1 MPCWPDKRRLVA
13 AGLLVVA
20 LAYPLIAY
28 GLLTRLPPGALALAL
43 VGLLLLR
50 LAIATDTASAPAR
63 WAAGGAALGVAAL
76 ALFDGLVAIKAYP
89 VLISLGLAV
98 VFGYTLAY
106 PPSAIERIARLSA
119 GVLDA
124 RTIAYTRAV
133 TIVWLVFFLVN
144 AAISLWTATQ
154 SLEIWTLYNG
164 LISYLAVAMLFMA
177 EYAIRIRW
185 RQPAGSTQ

>member
-1 MPCWPDKRRLVA
+1 MPYWQGKRRLIA
-13 AGLLVVA
+13 AGLLVIA

-28 GLLTRLPPGALALAL
+28 GLLSRLPPGALALAL
-43 VGLLLLR
+43 VALLMLR
-50 LAIATDTASAPAR
+50 LAIATDAASTPAR

-89 VLISLGLAV
+89 VLISLGLAA
-98 VFGYTLAY
+98 VFAYTLAY

-124 RTIAYTRAV
+124 RAIAYTRNV
-133 TIVWLVFFLVN
+133 TVVWLVFFLVN
-144 AAISLWTATQ
+144 AGISLWTSAQ

-164 LISYLAVAMLFMA
+164 LISYLVVATLFMA
-177 EYAIRIRW
+177 EYAIRIRL
-185 RQPAGSTQ
+185 RRPAGSTR